1 MEMGGVCTAK
11 FDAFLVVAAI
21 CISIGLIWLILFRS
35 ILSNLQTIPKSQWLV
50 SPQLKNN
57 NSSLSTT
64 DVTTKILINDVDII
78 NEEKI

>member
-1 MEMGGVCTAK
+1 MGGVCAAK

-21 CISIGLIWLILFRS
+21 CISIGLIWLILFRK
-35 ILSNLQTIPKSQWLV
+35 ILSDLQTIPKSQWLV

-64 DVTTKILINDVDII
+64 DVNNTKNLLID
-78 NEEKI
+78 EEKI